1 MSYRSQY
8 QSKCRRARSFQ
19 ASVREKSVSYLRGA
33 MRDVPGLPKRYLT
46 PFLMLLAVTC
56 WADDESDQREFFEN
70 RIRPLLSEHCYECH
84 GSDVDERQGSLRV
97 DHGSFLLSG
106 GDSGPALIAGE
117 VDDSLLIEAVRFE
130 SYEMPPSGKLSDED
144 IGALEKWVADGAYW
158 PEEPLPE
165 GAEGEVDSFDLD
177 DRRENHWAW
186 QPVRD
191 STPPAVSNPEWTR
204 DSIDRFILAGLED
217 AGLSPANPADRK
229 TLVRRLTF
237 ALTGLPPT
245 PEEVAKFE
253 RDSRPDAMH
262 RLLDRLIASP
272 EFGNRWGRHWLDLVR
287 YAESRGHEFDA
298 DIPNASQYRDYVVR
312 GLNSDVPYDQ
322 WVREHIAGDLMTQPR
337 MSYQGP
343 EGGAPFNE
351 SILGTG
357 FWHLGEWVHSPVDIR
372 KDESDRI
379 DNMIDVMS
387 KTFQGVTVACA
398 RCHDHK
404 FDAISTADYYSLS
417 GFLQSSDYA
426 EVRFDTIEHNGRVAN
441 ELQKLDETYR
451 EKFEATFADL
461 FRAAELDELEVD
473 WPEAVVNSFD
483 ELNAEDFRQNGFIF
497 GAGPLIAGEPQL
509 VPSNEA
515 DAADADVIA
524 QQLVTLTKNAVA
536 KNDEAWNGLKS
547 IRSKTTNARGK
558 LKAYPRPGRTLR
570 LPTFELTEPVVSIRL
585 RGTGNVFAC
594 VDSHRLVDGPLH
606 GETIV
611 KFKEVDGWVQM
622 NLGRYIGHRL
632 HLEFTPAEDQSI
644 EILCVAQSSKED
656 LGETRKEIQSRLDA
670 EAERISSLEEK
681 IRERVASDES
691 IRSEVAQW
699 QSEWSTQRQELA
711 SQIRKRSRLAIGMI
725 DGSGED
731 AAILIRGNSSS
742 EGDIEPRHFLTAI
755 TGGERIGDA
764 TGSGRLELADQI
776 NDPNN
781 PLTSRVI
788 TNRLWHHLLGRGIVP
803 TTDDFGVL
811 GMRPTHP
818 ELLDHLATDFDRHG
832 RHLKWMI
839 RRIALTNTY
848 QMSMQ
853 SVSEEM
859 ASHAESVDPKNELLH
874 HSNLHRLEGEV
885 IRDSL
890 LAISGQ
896 LDRSLEGD
904 SVPIHLTS
912 FMNGRGRPAKS
923 GPLDGARRRSIYLAV
938 RRNFLSPMMSVFDT
952 PNPFSTMGRRNESNV
967 PAQALV
973 MLNDPLVKK
982 QSQLFAERAMREVSP
997 NHSSGSGESS
1007 SSAETIAVEQ
1017 RIDWMFWTALGRPAE
1032 EAELNS
1038 IREYIQAS
1046 SEATGATVDDVS
1058 LWANVAHAIVNTK
1071 EFIFVP

>member
-117 VDDSLLIEAVRFE
+117 VDDSLLIEAIRFE

-165 GAEGEVDSFDLD
+165 GAEGEVDAFDLD

-204 DSIDRFILAGLED
+204 DTIDRFILAGLED

-426 EVRFDTIEHNGRVAN
+426 EVRFDTIEHNGHVAN

-451 EKFEATFADL
+451 EKFETTFADL
-461 FRAAELDELEVD
+461 YRAAELDELEVD

-483 ELNAEDFRQNGFIF
+483 QLNAEDFRQNGFIF

-509 VPSNEA
+509 IPSNEA

-524 QQLVTLTKNAVA
+524 QRLVTLTKNAVA

-570 LPTFELTEPVVSIRL
+570 LPTFKLTEPVVSIRL

-632 HLEFTPAEDQSI
+632 HLEFTPAENQSI
-644 EILCVAQSSKED
+644 EILCVAQSSKKD
-656 LGETRKEIQSRLDA
+656 LGATRKEIQGRLDA
-670 EAERISSLEEK
+670 EAERIASLEEK

-691 IRSEVAQW
+691 IRSDVAKW
-699 QSEWSTQRQELA
+699 RSEWSTQRRELA

-952 PNPFSTMGRRNESNV
+952 PNPFSTMGRRNASNV

-982 QSQLFAERAMREVSP
+982 QSQLFAERAMREVPP

-1007 SSAETIAVEQ
+1007 RSAETITVEQ

-1046 SEATGATVDDVS
+1046 SEATGAPVDDVS

>member
-1 MSYRSQY
+1 MLV
-8 QSKCRRARSFQ
+8 AI
-19 ASVREKSVSYLRGA
+19 
-33 MRDVPGLPKRYLT
+33 
-46 PFLMLLAVTC
+46 LLAGAC
-56 WADDESDQREFFEN
+56 CADDEAAQREFFEN
-70 RIRPLLSEHCYECH
+70 HVRPLLSKQCYECH
-84 GSDVDERQGSLRV
+84 GPDADERQGGLRV
-97 DHGSFLLSG
+97 DHGAFLLSG
-106 GDSGPALIAGE
+106 GDTGPAVVAGE

-130 SYEMPPSGKLSDED
+130 SYEMPPSGKLSDDD
-144 IGALEKWVADGAYW
+144 IGVLERWVSEGAYW

-165 GAEGEVDSFDLD
+165 GAEGETKSFDLD
-177 DRRENHWAW
+177 DRRETHWAW
-186 QPVRD
+186 QPVQDRSAPEVSDPAWSRD
-191 STPPAVSNPEWTR
+191 T
-204 DSIDRFILAGLED
+204 IDRFILAGLED
-217 AGLSPANPADRK
+217 AGLSPARPADRS

-245 PEEVAKFE
+245 PEEVVRFE
-253 RDSRPDAMH
+253 GDGRPDAMQ

-298 DIPNASQYRDYVVR
+298 DIPSADRYRDYVVR
-312 GLNSDVPYDQ
+312 GLNADVPYDQ

-337 MSYQGP
+337 MSFHDG
-343 EGGAPFNE
+343 EGGRPFNE

-404 FDAISTADYYSLS
+404 FDAISTADYYSLT

-426 EVRFDTIEHNGRVAN
+426 EIRFDSIEHNRQVAKQ
-441 ELQKLDETYR
+441 LQELDESHR
-451 EKFEATFADL
+451 KKFEANFEDL
-461 FRAAELDELEVD
+461 YDAAQRSDKDLAWPKSVVHAFDQLDASD
-473 WPEAVVNSFD
+473 Y
-483 ELNAEDFRQNGFIF
+483 RQNGFAF
-497 GAGPLIAGEPQL
+497 GAQPTRAGEPHL
-509 VPSNEA
+509 MEPDSSELSA
-515 DAADADVIA
+515 DKMISLARNAA
-524 QQLVTLTKNAVA
+524 A
-536 KNDEAWNGLKS
+536 KNDVSWNGLES
-547 IRSKTTNARGK
+547 IRSSVTNARGK
-558 LKAYPRPGRTLR
+558 LRAYPRAGRTLR
-570 LPTFELTEPVVSIRL
+570 LPTFALTEPIVSIRI

-611 KFKEVDGWVQM
+611 KFNKVDGWVQL
-622 NLGRYIGHRL
+622 NLGRYLGHRL
-632 HLEFTPAEDQSI
+632 HLEFTPAENQTI
-644 EILCVAQSSKED
+644 EVLCVAQSSKAD
-656 LGETRKEIQSRLDA
+656 VAATRRQIQSRLDEQA
-670 EAERISSLEEK
+670 DRTGELETQ
-681 IRERVASDES
+681 IRRRVAANKAL
-691 IRSEVAQW
+691 RSKIAAW
-699 QSEWSTQRQELA
+699 QTEWFTQRQQLV
-711 SQIRKRSRLAIGMI
+711 SQIQKRSRVAIGMI

-755 TGGERIGDA
+755 TGGERIGDEQ
-764 TGSGRLELADQI
+764 GSGRLELADEI
-776 NDPNN
+776 NDPHN

-788 TNRLWHHLLGRGIVP
+788 TNRLWHHLMGRGIVP

-839 RRIALTNTY
+839 RRIALTSTY

-853 SVSEEM
+853 GASDEISVL
-859 ASHAESVDPKNELLH
+859 ASTVDPKNERLH
-874 HSNLHRLEGEV
+874 QRNLQRLEGEV
-885 IRDSL
+885 LRDSL

-896 LDRSLEGD
+896 LDRSMEGG
-904 SVPIHLTS
+904 SVPVHLTS
-912 FMNGRGRPAKS
+912 FMKGRGRPAKS
-923 GPLDGARRRSIYLAV
+923 GPMDGDRRRSIYIAV

-952 PNPFSTMGRRNESNV
+952 PNPFSTMGRRNVSNV

-973 MLNDPLVKK
+973 MLNDPFVRE
-982 QSQLFAERAMREVSP
+982 QARLFAERAMREVPRQPQAALAESP
-997 NHSSGSGESS
+997 RLSG
-1007 SSAETIAVEQ
+1007 ATTVDR
-1017 RIDWMFWTALGRPAE
+1017 RIDWMIWNALGRPAKPS
-1032 EAELNS
+1032 ELQS
-1038 IREYIQAS
+1038 IRQYLTAWGQAS
-1046 SEATGATVDDVS
+1046 GATLEDVS

-1071 EFIFVP
+1071 EFVFVP